1 MKIYQ
6 NKEKLT
12 KLYEEFKSGKK
23 VANHLNVNEKTIYTW
38 LKKLGIDTSQTGSQ
52 GARKNNLNHD
62 YFKKIDSEDK
72 AYWLGFIMADGC
84 VYVGSNHTLRLQI
97 NLASSDLDH
106 LNKFQEAIESSYK
119 IQIKKVNQKNEVA
132 ILKINSTELCK
143 DLQNLGVVFR
153 KSLICEMPNI
163 PNELMKHF
171 IRGYFDGDG
180 CITTPK
186 NKNTKVTI
194 VGGEKMMKSIKD
206 FLKKEN
212 IFISLHNPYKGK
224 KTFTLETQ
232 SKKNVTEFLR
242 FLYDDASIYLDRK
255 YFLYKKFLE
264 KSKPVPL
271 NSDIK

>member
-1 MKIYQ
+1 MKLYQ
-6 NKEKLT
+6 DKEKLT
-12 KLYEEFKSGKK
+12 ELYNEMKSGNKI
-23 VANHLNVNEKTIYTW
+23 ASYLNVDPKTIYIW
-38 LKKLGIDTSQTGSQ
+38 LKKHSIDTSQTGSQ
-52 GARKNNLNHD
+52 GARKNHLNHD
-62 YFKKIDSEDK
+62 YFQDIDTEEK

-84 VYVGSNHTLRLQI
+84 VYKGSNNTLRLQI
-97 NLASSDLDH
+97 NLKSSDVGHLD
-106 LNKFQEAIESSYK
+106 KFQQAIRSSYK
-119 IQIKKVNQKNEVA
+119 IQIKKITVNSEA
-132 ILKINSTELCK
+132 ALLKINSTKMCK
-143 DLQNLGVVFR
+143 DLQDLGVVLR

-163 PNELMKHF
+163 PNQLMKHF

-206 FLKKEN
+206 FLEKEN
-212 IFISLHNPYKGK
+212 ILISFHNPYKGK

-255 YFLYKKFLE
+255 YFLYKNFLT
-264 KSKPVPL
+264 KSKNVPL
-271 NSDIK
+271 NSNVK